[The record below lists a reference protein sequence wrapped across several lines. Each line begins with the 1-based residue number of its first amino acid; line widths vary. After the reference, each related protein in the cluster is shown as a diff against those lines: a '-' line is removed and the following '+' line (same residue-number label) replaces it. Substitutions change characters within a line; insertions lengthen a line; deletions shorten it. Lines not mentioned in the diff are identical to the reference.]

1 MMVKKRYSK
10 QTQTLFYLICKE
22 FTFAYEFKV
31 ETVHTQGYTGTHH
44 HEFLF
49 FFFWIKSTKLAS
61 RLYNQK
67 QIVYLSSCRDF
78 SSKIFLYFLTLFHKI
93 EK

>member
-10 QTQTLFYLICKE
+10 QTQTVFYLICKE

-44 HEFLF
+44 HEVFFVFFL
-49 FFFWIKSTKLAS
+49 
-61 RLYNQK
+61 
-67 QIVYLSSCRDF
+67 
-78 SSKIFLYFLTLFHKI
+78 
-93 EK
+93 